1 MSSSEP
7 QPVPRT
13 KTRSPNPSI
22 SAHDPAKQNMPSPFI
37 ETLQDTPPFDETPQG
52 SCQLSI
58 RDTWVRTW
66 KVKRPRT
73 PRGHTHDHGT
83 SQRQGHLG
91 GTPATR
97 AHIKD
102 MDTYAC
108 RHRAKEH
115 TSRTRTPSEG
125 HMACVTAGYLY
136 QPYWTGGIS
145 PEP

>member
-97 AHIKD
+97 AHIKGK
-102 MDTYAC
+102 DTSGA
-108 RHRAKEH
+108 HLQPGH
-115 TSRTRTPSEG
+115 ISRTWTPTHADTEPRSTPLG
-125 HMACVTAGYLY
+125 HGHLQKDTWPV
-136 QPYWTGGIS
+136 
-145 PEP
+145 